1 MFINQKHQ
9 NMILER
15 FLKFQNNLSFICMM
29 FVNVNGRKVN
39 PIKDCITAFP
49 DSQIPSKAT
58 I

>member
-1 MFINQKHQ
+1 
-9 NMILER
+9 
-15 FLKFQNNLSFICMM
+15 MM